1 MASWKGPNPF
11 KHPKSSNR
19 RYSWVDRTG
28 NAHENQR
35 FKLREVT
42 QLIQHATYLHPG
54 KISIKMLNSIR
65 NELERTE
72 FCLKLQSSRE
82 KFFPRSGWIGNGR
95 LVLDNTLWNDGKWRS
110 VSSPEGSGA
119 GRLECLLIRRNKG
132 EQVRTHKPRKP
143 AMKRIGRTQPSKQ
156 RHERGP

>member
-1 MASWKGPNPF
+1 MSQKEQKSMASWKGPNPF

-82 KFFPRSGWIGNGR
+82 KFFI
-95 LVLDNTLWNDGKWRS
+95 L
-110 VSSPEGSGA
+110 SPTK
-119 GRLECLLIRRNKG
+119 LFKNKIANN
-132 EQVRTHKPRKP
+132 RTNFRG
-143 AMKRIGRTQPSKQ
+143 IIRTQIWYDIFCKINSF
-156 RHERGP
+156 